1 MATEG
6 QPVGVSVTDVWRH
19 FGSVPALSGVSFTV
33 PYGQVTALVGP
44 NGAGKTTLLLIL
56 ASLLRPDR
64 GTVRVA
70 GIDPV
75 ADPYGAR
82 GQLGWMPDSFGV
94 YDQLTVDEYLRFF
107 ADAYRM
113 PRDASRVRIGQLL
126 DLIHLAEY
134 GPQPVHVLS
143 RGQKQR
149 LALARALIH
158 QPRVL
163 LLDEP
168 ASGLDPRSRVEL
180 RDIVRGLADAGA
192 AILIS
197 SHILSELEEMADRV
211 VFVSRGRTISE
222 HTMTEL
228 AAQAETRYRVRATDP
243 AALAAALAS
252 GGVASTAS
260 NGHTELAAM
269 SESAAA
275 DVLTALVAAG
285 VRVVAFEPL
294 GSNLESIYLSMTE
307 ERR

>member
-1 MATEG
+1 MALLDIDQVAISFG
-6 QPVGVSVTDVWRH
+6 GLQALDDVTLDVEMGH
-19 FGSVPALSGVSFTV
+19 
-33 PYGQVTALVGP
+33 VTGLIGP

-64 GTVRVA
+64 GEVRVA

-82 GQLGWMPDSFGV
+82 GRLGWMPDTFGM
-94 YDQLTVDEYLRFF
+94 YDQLTVDEYLQFF

-113 PRDASRVRIGQLL
+113 PRDASLARIGHLL
-126 DLIHLAEY
+126 NLIHLAEY
-134 GPQPVHVLS
+134 ATQPVHVLS

-149 LALARALIH
+149 LALARALVH
-158 QPRVL
+158 QPKVL

-180 RDIVRGLADAGA
+180 RDIVRGLAEAGT

-211 VFVSRGRTISE
+211 VFVSRGRTVSE
-222 HTMTEL
+222 HTMTDL
-228 AAQAETRYRVRATDP
+228 AAQAQIRYRVRATDP

-252 GGVASTAS
+252 GGVTATAV

-269 SESAAA
+269 SESDAA
-275 DVLTALVAAG
+275 DVLTALVGAG

-294 GSNLESIYLSMTE
+294 GSNLESLYLSMTE